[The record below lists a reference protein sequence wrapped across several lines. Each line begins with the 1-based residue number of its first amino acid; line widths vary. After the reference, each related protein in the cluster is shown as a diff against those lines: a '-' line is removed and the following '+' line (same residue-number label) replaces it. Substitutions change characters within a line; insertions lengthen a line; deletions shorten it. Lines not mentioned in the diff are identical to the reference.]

1 MKEKVKYETETG
13 LLIKQFWEQRR
24 NEKNKFIVIPILVAI
39 LVGCWVNNFLLP
51 IKTFDIKEF
60 INNYLTIQITII
72 TLFISFSITYVTILV
87 TGSGANIEKLKT
99 TKSKSVTMNGDKA
112 YLYQILLNN
121 FTYNILIQAI
131 VLMLSFFHFFI
142 IEYISNVVSII
153 LLSIQFGII
162 VHIIILTVTNMTNVY
177 FAFWNCES
185 EEKNKKN

>member
-1 MKEKVKYETETG
+1 MKEKVKPETEMG
-13 LLIKQFWEQRR
+13 LLIKQFWEQRKC
-24 NEKNKFIVIPILVAI
+24 ETNKFIIIPILVSI
-39 LVGCWVNNFLLP
+39 LIGCWVNNFLLP
-51 IKTFDIKEF
+51 IKTFDIRGF

-99 TKSKSVTMNGDKA
+99 TKSKSVTMNGDKV

-142 IEYISNVVSII
+142 IEYISNIVSII

>member
-1 MKEKVKYETETG
+1 MKGKEKTETEIG
-13 LLIKQFWEQRR
+13 LLIKQFWEQRKC
-24 NEKNKFIVIPILVAI
+24 ETNKFIVIPILVAI
-39 LVGCWVNNFLLP
+39 LIGCWVNNFLLP

-72 TLFISFSITYVTILV
+72 TLFISFSIAYVTILV

-99 TKSKSVTMNGDKA
+99 TKSKSVTMNGEKA

-131 VLMLSFFHFFI
+131 VLMLSFFI

-153 LLSIQFGII
+153 LLSMQFGII

-185 EEKNKKN
+185 